1 MERKFV
7 SGEAFKCS
15 SLSKKY
21 SETEDS
27 ILVLDGISFEVA
39 AGESVAL
46 TGSSGSGKSTLLNIL
61 AGIDEPSSGTVELK
75 GRSINHLSDSELAC
89 LRNRE
94 LGFVY
99 QFHHLLPEFNVLEN
113 VAMPL
118 IIGGMR
124 ISDAMRSASPLL
136 KRVGLEHRYSHTPK
150 ELSGGERQRAAVAR
164 ALVNKPSCVLADEPT
179 GNLDAR
185 HAQVVI
191 ELLVELC
198 AENETAIIVAT
209 HDTHVAKSMQRALV
223 LRDGQLFSS

>member
-1 MERKFV
+1 M
-7 SGEAFKCS
+7 SSEAFKCS

-21 SETEDS
+21 LETEDS

-61 AGIDEPSSGTVELK
+61 AGIDDPSSGTVELK
-75 GRSINHLSDSELAC
+75 GRTINQLSDSELAR

-118 IIGGMR
+118 IIGGMGV
-124 ISDAMRSASPLL
+124 SAAKRSASPLL
-136 KRVGLEHRYSHTPK
+136 ERVGLEHRYNHMPK
-150 ELSGGERQRAAVAR
+150 ELSGGERQRVAVAR

-191 ELLVELC
+191 NLLVELC
-198 AENETAIIVAT
+198 AENKAAIIVAT
-209 HDTHVAKSMQRALV
+209 HDAHVAKSMHRALI
-223 LRDGQLFSS
+223 LRDGKLFSS

>member
-1 MERKFV
+1 M
-7 SGEAFKCS
+7 SSEAFKCS

-21 SETEDS
+21 LETEDS

-61 AGIDEPSSGTVELK
+61 AGIDDPSSGMVELK
-75 GRSINHLSDSELAC
+75 GRKINQLSDSELAR

-118 IIGGMR
+118 IIGGMGVG
-124 ISDAMRSASPLL
+124 AAKHSASPLL
-136 KRVGLEHRYSHTPK
+136 ERVGLEHRANHMPK
-150 ELSGGERQRAAVAR
+150 ELSGGERQRVAVAR

-185 HAQVVI
+185 HAQVVSN
-191 ELLVELC
+191 LMVELC
-198 AENETAIIVAT
+198 AENKTAIIVAT
-209 HDTHVAKSMQRALV
+209 HDAHVAKSMHRALV
-223 LRDGQLFSS
+223 LRDGKLFSS

>member
-1 MERKFV
+1 V
-7 SGEAFKCS
+7 NDEAFKCS

-21 SETEDS
+21 SETGDS
-27 ILVLDGISFEVA
+27 ILVLDRISFEVA

-61 AGIDEPSSGTVELK
+61 AGIDEPSSGTVELC
-75 GRSINHLSDSELAC
+75 GRMINHLGDSELAR

-118 IIGGMR
+118 IIGGTR
-124 ISDAMRSASPLL
+124 ISEAMRSASPLL
-136 KRVGLEHRYSHTPK
+136 ERVGLEHRCGHMPK
-150 ELSGGERQRAAVAR
+150 ELSGGERQRAAIAR

-185 HAQVVI
+185 HAQVVTD
-191 ELLVELC
+191 LLVELC
-198 AENETAIIVAT
+198 AENKTAIIVAT
-209 HDTHVAKSMQRALV
+209 HDAQVAKSMHRALV
-223 LRDGQLFSS
+223 LRDGKLYSS

>member
-1 MERKFV
+1 M
-7 SGEAFKCS
+7 SSEAFKCS

-21 SETEDS
+21 LETEDL

-61 AGIDEPSSGTVELK
+61 AGIDDPSSGTVELK
-75 GRSINHLSDSELAC
+75 GRAINQLSDSELAR

-118 IIGGMR
+118 IIGGMGV
-124 ISDAMRSASPLL
+124 DAAKHSASPLL
-136 KRVGLEHRYSHTPK
+136 ERVGLEHRYSHMPK
-150 ELSGGERQRAAVAR
+150 ELSGGERQRVAVAR
-164 ALVNKPSCVLADEPT
+164 ALVNNPSCVLADEPT

-191 ELLVELC
+191 NLLVELC
-198 AENETAIIVAT
+198 AENKTAIIVAT
-209 HDTHVAKSMQRALV
+209 HDAHVAKTMQRALV
-223 LRDGQLFSS
+223 LRDGKLFSS

>member
-1 MERKFV
+1 M
-7 SGEAFKCS
+7 SSEAFKCS

-21 SETEDS
+21 LETEGS
-27 ILVLDGISFEVA
+27 ILVLDGVSFEVA

-61 AGIDEPSSGTVELK
+61 AGIDDPSSGTVELK
-75 GRSINHLSDSELAC
+75 GRTINQLSDSELAR

-99 QFHHLLPEFNVLEN
+99 QFHHLLPEFSVLEN

-118 IIGGMR
+118 IIGGMGVG
-124 ISDAMRSASPLL
+124 AAKHSASPLL
-136 KRVGLEHRYSHTPK
+136 ERVGLEHRYNHMPK
-150 ELSGGERQRAAVAR
+150 ELSGGERQRVAVAR
-164 ALVNKPSCVLADEPT
+164 ALVNNPSCVLADEPT

-191 ELLVELC
+191 NLLVELC
-198 AENETAIIVAT
+198 AENKTAIIVAT
-209 HDTHVAKSMQRALV
+209 HDAHVAKSMQRALV
-223 LRDGQLFSS
+223 LRDGKLFSS

>member
-1 MERKFV
+1 M
-7 SGEAFKCS
+7 SSEAFKCS

-21 SETEDS
+21 LETEDS
-27 ILVLDGISFEVA
+27 ILVLDGVSFEVA

-61 AGIDEPSSGTVELK
+61 AGIDDPSSGMVELK
-75 GRSINHLSDSELAC
+75 GRKINQLSDSELAR

-118 IIGGMR
+118 IIGGMGVG
-124 ISDAMRSASPLL
+124 AAKHSASPLL
-136 KRVGLEHRYSHTPK
+136 ERVGLEHRYNHMPK
-150 ELSGGERQRAAVAR
+150 ELSGGERQRVAVAR

-191 ELLVELC
+191 NLLVELC
-198 AENETAIIVAT
+198 AENKTAIIVAT
-209 HDTHVAKSMQRALV
+209 HDTHVAKSMHRALI
-223 LRDGQLFSS
+223 LRDGKLFSS